1 MKKEWS
7 LSNDKAL
14 MNFSKKYCVTDDEV
28 LDSEAFRS
36 VLSHFLRKS
45 QDQYSRTNRLLT
57 DEFAD
62 AEPGEKIKELTT
74 IFKLLTIMDSKEL
87 AQRFPAYE
95 NLYEERK
102 EWRHLIEGI
111 YKYWRGLERYGI
123 LLEDKGTEGLVN
135 GSFIDTK
142 EAFDKLI
149 LQLYRKISN
158 NVSMT
163 KPTVY
168 RQVPAGTNVGMILKE
183 IVWPVPSDYSMLSRV
198 EFIKTTVLE
207 TPFITY
213 PKRNKRDG
221 LFKEVHTNPL
231 PRMGINEDHF
241 FCYPAK
247 VGELLA
253 FIYIHRD
260 FLTHGISLSN
270 LFELATEAEI
280 AGRRPELILL
290 FGGDNHEDERET
302 LFFDDEENQIMLG
315 CVSHHEAH
323 DYFGYMKKMMLTLH
337 NLVQIKRGNLPIHGA
352 MVQIILKDGNM
363 ANVVIVGD
371 SGAGKSESIEAF
383 RSLAEDH
390 IADMTII
397 FDDMGTFKLDS
408 EKGITGTGTEIG
420 AFVRLDDLDAGY
432 AFKELDRS
440 IFMNP
445 DKINARLINPVA
457 TYDEIMQELPV
468 DFCLYANNYHVLE
481 DGENAV
487 RVFDNAE
494 EAIRVFRDGRRFAKG
509 TTTEV
514 GETTSYFA
522 NPFGPAQKQEATD
535 ELLDEFFR
543 ILFDREVVVGEL
555 RTQLGVDGFEK
566 KGPER
571 AAMDLFDAIRT
582 RAEKTC
588 PTLQPQ
594 ADCRNE

>member
-14 MNFSKKYCVTDDEV
+14 MNFSKKYCVNDDEV

-36 VLSHFLRKS
+36 VLSHFLKKNR
-45 QDQYSRTNRLLT
+45 DEYSRINRLLT
-57 DEFAD
+57 DEFENVDRAD
-62 AEPGEKIKELTT
+62 KISELTR
-74 IFKLLTIMDSKEL
+74 IFKLLTIMDSEEI
-87 AQRFPAYE
+87 ADCFPAYAH
-95 NLYEERK
+95 LYEERQ
-102 EWRHLIEGI
+102 EWRHLIEAI

-149 LQLYRKISN
+149 LNLYRKVSN
-158 NVSMT
+158 NMSMT

-221 LFKEVHTNPL
+221 LFKEVKTNPL

-247 VGELLA
+247 VGDLLG

-280 AGRRPELILL
+280 AGRKPDLILL

-302 LFFDDEENQIMLG
+302 LFFDDVENQIMLG
-315 CVSHHEAH
+315 CISHHEAH

-337 NLVQIKRGNLPIHGA
+337 NLVQIKRGHLPIHGA
-352 MVQIILKDGNM
+352 MVQIVLKDGNM

-397 FDDMGTFKLDS
+397 FDDMGTFKMQKDGL
-408 EKGITGTGTEIG
+408 ITGTGTEIG

-457 TYDEIMQELPV
+457 TYDEIMQALPV
-468 DFCLYANNYHVLE
+468 DICLYANNYEVLK

-487 RVFDNAE
+487 KRFDSAPD
-494 EAIRVFRDGRRFAKG
+494 AIRVFRDGRRFAKG

-522 NPFGPAQKQEATD
+522 NPFGPAQKQEETD
-535 ELLDEFFR
+535 QLLEEFFEA
-543 ILFDREVVVGEL
+543 LFVQETVVGEL

-571 AAMDLFDAIRT
+571 AAIDLFDAIREL
-582 RAEKTC
+582 AEKTC
-588 PTLQPQ
+588 PTLKPQ
-594 ADCRNE
+594 DDCRN